1 MFVMTIDQ
9 QKSTSRGDLVPQL
22 LDRLG
27 RHAADLPGI
36 RLPFERTV
44 GDEVQGVLDD
54 PLSVVAVVLDV
65 VRAGGWRTGL
75 GIGGVQEP
83 LPGHSREASGPAFV
97 HARVAVE
104 RAKGRSTAV
113 PVAVEGT
120 DAARAAEVEAILR
133 LLGAVVER
141 RTPLGWEVVDLLRP
155 APWSAAGTSQPGSS
169 AEVQARD
176 LGAATTQKE
185 IARTLGISE
194 QAVSQRVRSALWSEE
209 QAAWPLAARLLREAD
224 V

>member
-1 MFVMTIDQ
+1 MFVLTIDQ

-22 LDRLG
+22 LDRL
-27 RHAADLPGI
+27 RIHTPRLPGLV
-36 RLPFERTV
+36 LPFERTV

-54 PLSVVAVVLDV
+54 AASTLAVVLDV

-75 GIGGVQEP
+75 GIGGVRLP
-83 LPGHSREASGPAFV
+83 LPAHSREAAGPAFI
-97 HARVAVE
+97 HARAAVD
-104 RAKGRSTAV
+104 RAKSRTTAV
-113 PVAVEGT
+113 PVAVEGP

-141 RTPLGWEVVDLLRP
+141 RTSLGWQVVDLLRP
-155 APWSAAGTSQPGSS
+155 APSSPGS
-169 AEVQARD
+169 
-176 LGAATTQKE
+176 GPTQKE

-194 QAVSQRVRSALWSEE
+194 QAVSQRVRSTLWAEE

>member
-1 MFVMTIDQ
+1 MFVLTIDQ
-9 QKSTSRGDLVPQL
+9 QKSTSRGDLVPEL

-27 RHAADLPGI
+27 RHATHLPGV

-54 PLSVVAVVLDV
+54 PLSVVALVLDV

-75 GIGGVQEP
+75 GIGGVHEP
-83 LPGHSREASGPAFV
+83 LPAHSREASGPAFV
-97 HARVAVE
+97 HARAAVE

-113 PVAVEGT
+113 PVSVEGP
-120 DAARAAEVEAILR
+120 DAARAAEIEAILR
-133 LLGAVVER
+133 LIGAVVER
-141 RTPLGWEVVDLLRP
+141 RTALGWQVVDLLRP
-155 APWSAAGTSQPGSS
+155 AAWSVPA
-169 AEVQARD
+169 
-176 LGAATTQKE
+176 GAAPRSRAEGGTHDLEPVTTQKE